1 MQIAA
6 DASGYPVVSAA
17 VGSAVSFCSCLLSP
31 SRHPLVSWLAALSP
45 YAVRWASPVGQ
56 GISVRHP
63 SSIGHCKAPPLALQ
77 KPVMGGKTL
86 GIHCFQSLEG
96 PG

>member
-17 VGSAVSFCSCLLSP
+17 VGSAVSFRSCLHFP
-31 SRHPLVSWLAALSP
+31 SRHSQVSRLAALSA
-45 YAVRWASPVGQ
+45 YAVRWASLDGQ

-63 SSIGHCKAPPLALQ
+63 SSIGHRKALPFALQ

-86 GIHCFQSLEG
+86 GIHCFQLLEG